1 MILHCRDYQQY
12 QERHCCRLVHYCQLN
27 LEDPENLK
35 DLVSL
40 GYLVDQGSQVDR
52 MVLVSPL
59 VRQHLAIQQGQDFHS
74 VLTGRLVLL
83 VHLHLLTPGHL
94 LIQLVLE
101 VLTIRSLRLLQ

>member
-1 MILHCRDYQQY
+1 
-12 QERHCCRLVHYCQLN
+12 
-27 LEDPENLK
+27 
-35 DLVSL
+35 
-40 GYLVDQGSQVDR
+40 
-52 MVLVSPL
+52 L